1 MKGRGHTISSGLVEG
16 GWCRE
21 SHTKGMIVLK
31 QHMKQALESTRWS
44 HGQKIYIL
52 FALLKLIARLV
63 CIPSAFERR
72 LPAGG
77 LNGGGIEKG
86 ER

>member
-1 MKGRGHTISSGLVEG
+1 MVSQITHQGDDYFKTAYEAGFG
-16 GWCRE
+16 
-21 SHTKGMIVLK
+21 K
-31 QHMKQALESTRWS
+31 QQMAPWP
-44 HGQKIYIL
+44 KIYIL

-77 LNGGGIEKG
+77 QNGIGKG
-86 ER
+86 EREVWGERGSLNHIWLTEI